1 MITRSEVVKLL
12 MEEIDRCRRAPD
24 LNGCEMQ
31 EEWQRTIDVCSIA
44 VNAILE
50 QEERRWI
57 PVTERLPDCEYGSES
72 KPLFFV
78 TRFGDI
84 EAGYFGMGGIYR
96 DKYFRIYRDRYE
108 GYDADD
114 IVCWMWQSALSEP
127 PKEDAT

>member
-1 MITRSEVVKLL
+1 MEVNELIRELRNRGLQNGSTLGHHSGLYEVAADAL
-12 MEEIDRCRRAPD
+12 EIQQKR
-24 LNGCEMQ
+24 
-31 EEWQRTIDVCSIA
+31 IA
-44 VNAILE
+44 ELE
-50 QEERRWI
+50 KQRRWI